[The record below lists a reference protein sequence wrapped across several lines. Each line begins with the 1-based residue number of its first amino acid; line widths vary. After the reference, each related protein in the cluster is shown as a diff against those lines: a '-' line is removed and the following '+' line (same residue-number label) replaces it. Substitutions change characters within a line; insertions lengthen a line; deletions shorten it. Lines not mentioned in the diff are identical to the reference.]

1 MAKNYAL
8 LGKLAVTSIEFGD
21 DDEITTSTARRSSRQ
36 QAARDEEAKRLSATM
51 SEDEE
56 AKRLSAAM
64 SEDEEEDSA
73 PVDPALLAG
82 LTFCSD
88 ADGSEDDWV
97 DDQAFLPIAPAKA
110 NWATWPVSRPTP
122 IKK

>member
-36 QAARDEEAKRLSATM
+36 QAARDEEAKRLSA
-51 SEDEE
+51 
-56 AKRLSAAM
+56 AM
-64 SEDEEEDSA
+64 SEDDLA
-73 PVDPALLAG
+73 PMD

-88 ADGSEDDWV
+88 TDGSEDDW
-97 DDQAFLPIAPAKA
+97 AFLPIAPAKA
-110 NWATWPVSRPTP
+110 NGATWPVSRPTP

>member
-1 MAKNYAL
+1 MRLSSTPFNYILFNMAKNYAL
-8 LGKLAVTSIEFGD
+8 LGKLAVTTIEFG
-21 DDEITTSTARRSSRQ
+21 DEITTSTARRSSRQ
-36 QAARDEEAKRLSATM
+36 QAARDEEAKRLSA
-51 SEDEE
+51 
-56 AKRLSAAM
+56 AM
-64 SEDEEEDSA
+64 SEDDLA
-73 PVDPALLAG
+73 PMD

-88 ADGSEDDWV
+88 TDGSEDDWV